1 MAKQDYYTVLGIRRD
16 ASAKE
21 IKQAYRRLAR
31 KYHPDVNPGDVQAE
45 QKFKEIS
52 EAYSVL
58 ENPDS
63 RKKYD
68 QFGHHG
74 FAGSFDSAFGRGG
87 GSQGTYTDNLRDF
100 FGGRGGFSESFGS
113 LFEDFF
119 GGGKQRARAAAQ
131 RDKDIEQTVEIGFE
145 EAVRGATIQVQVPRP
160 NGNVERLQVKIPPGV
175 ANGSKIRLAGKGKAH
190 SNGAPGGDLY
200 IVTRIRPHAFFS
212 RDGHDI
218 MCELPLALGEM
229 LFGAKVQVPT
239 IDGTTTMTI
248 PAGTQNGRTFRL
260 RGKGVPHLK
269 ESGRGDQYVKVVV
282 VLPEHLD
289 DRSRDLMEEFC
300 QRNPQTPRA
309 HMGQ

>member
-1 MAKQDYYTVLGIRRD
+1 MAKQDYYTVLGVRRD

-31 KYHPDVNPGDVQAE
+31 KYHPDVNPGDAKAE

-68 QFGHHG
+68 QFGHNA
-74 FAGSFDSAFGRGG
+74 FAGGP
-87 GSQGTYTDNLRDF
+87 QGAYTENLRDF
-100 FGGRGGFSESFGS
+100 FSGRGGFTESFGS

-119 GGGKQRARAAAQ
+119 GGGKQHAHTAGRRG
-131 RDKDIEQTVEIGFE
+131 KDIEQTVEISFE
-145 EAVRGATIQVQVPRP
+145 NAMRGATIQVQVPRP
-160 NGNVERLQVKIPPGV
+160 HGNVERLQVKIPPGV
-175 ANGSKIRLAGKGKAH
+175 DNGSKIRLTGKGETRH
-190 SNGAPGGDLY
+190 NGTPGGDLY
-200 IVTRIRPHAFFS
+200 IVTRVRAHAFFS

-218 MCELPLALGEM
+218 MCELPVTLDEV
-229 LFGAKVQVPT
+229 LFGAKVKVPT

-260 RGKGVPHLK
+260 RGKGAPHLK
-269 ESGRGDQYVKVVV
+269 GNGQGDQYVKVSV

-300 QRNPQTPRA
+300 RRNPQTPRS
-309 HMGQ
+309 HMR

>member
-1 MAKQDYYTVLGIRRD
+1 MAKQDYYTVLGVRRD

-31 KYHPDVNPGDVQAE
+31 KYHPDVNPGDANAE

-68 QFGHHG
+68 QFGHTA
-74 FAGSFDSAFGRGG
+74 FAGGFESAFGRGG
-87 GSQGTYTDNLRDF
+87 GPQGAYTENLRDLF
-100 FGGRGGFSESFGS
+100 SGRGGFAEGFGS
-113 LFEDFF
+113 LFEDLF
-119 GGGKQRARAAAQ
+119 GGGKQRTQTATHRG
-131 RDKDIEQTVEIGFE
+131 KDIEQTVEISFE
-145 EAVRGATIQVQVPRP
+145 NAVRGGTIQVQVSRP
-160 NGNVERLQVKIPPGV
+160 NGNLERLQVKIPPGV
-175 ANGSKIRLAGKGKAH
+175 DSGSKIRLTGKGEARH
-190 SNGAPGGDLY
+190 NGAPAGDLY
-200 IVTRIRPHAFFS
+200 IVTRVRPHTFFT

-218 MCELPLALGEM
+218 MCELPVTLDEV
-229 LFGAKVQVPT
+229 LFGAKVNVPT

-260 RGKGVPHLK
+260 RGKGARHLK
-269 ESGRGDQYVKVVV
+269 GNGQGDQYVKVSV

-300 QRNPQTPRA
+300 RRNPQTPRV
-309 HMGQ
+309 HMR